1 MTDDPDRLA
10 RLERVYAA
18 TGREEL
24 ASGYAA
30 WAGDYD
36 ADVMAM
42 GYQSPNMVAAM
53 VTRHVPAP
61 GGTMLDAGC
70 GTGLLGVMLRPFGYV
85 PIIGIDMSAEML
97 AAAKARRCYDGLRRM
112 VMGERLD
119 FPDGA
124 FGAAVASGVFTAGH
138 APASS
143 FDELARVVR
152 PGGRLVFG
160 LRHDGDHGNAYR
172 ETCDRLVA
180 AGRLRL
186 VEESRP
192 FRAFLLSREEAHVLN
207 VVRAYAVA

>member
-18 TGREEL
+18 SDREEL

-30 WAGDYD
+30 WARDYD

-53 VTRHVPAP
+53 VTRHVPPP
-61 GGTMLDAGC
+61 GRTLLDAGC
-70 GTGLLGVMLRPFGYV
+70 GTGLLGVMLKPFGYV
-85 PIIGIDMSAEML
+85 PLIGIDMSEDML
-97 AAAKARRCYDGLRRM
+97 AAARARRCYDGLRRM
-112 VMGERLD
+112 VMGEPLD

-143 FDELARVVR
+143 FEELARVVR
-152 PGGRLVFG
+152 PGGRIVFG
-160 LRHDGDHGNAYR
+160 LRHDGEHGNGYR
-172 ETCDRLVA
+172 AACDVLVA
-180 AGRLRL
+180 AGRMRL

-192 FRAFLLSREEAHVLN
+192 FRAFLVSAEEAHVLN
-207 VVRAYAVA
+207 VVRCYEVA